1 MFPLLSTVIDNS
13 LTPPSPVF
21 VSNTRLGGTAA
32 AARALGLYVEDED
45 KGRETELNSRELGS
59 RAAERALTVAADT
72 AANTS
77 SMLADIEHATSVGR
91 RRNAALPAT
100 EAAFLNGYIAR
111 EGSALGVD
119 APVNAFLAVAVE
131 AVAMTRAKK

>member
-1 MFPLLSTVIDNS
+1 M
-13 LTPPSPVF
+13 
-21 VSNTRLGGTAA
+21 SNTRLGGTTA
-32 AARALGLYVEDED
+32 AARALGLYVEDEE
-45 KGRETELNSRELGS
+45 KGRETEINSRELAS

-77 SMLADIEHATSVGR
+77 SMLADIQNATFVGR
-91 RRNAALPAT
+91 RRNTTLPAT
-100 EAAFLNGYIAR
+100 EVAFLNGYIAR

-131 AVAMTRAKK
+131 AVAMTRATRFDATDDDV